1 MVGILNF
8 FKNRKE
14 SFETLSLVG
23 VVLGT
28 VVCGSF
34 LISTLKG
41 NSASQGIQI
50 LGMQSVQLIQPGKVT
65 AKEAVELTLT
75 ELREQAGVA
84 VVAVE
89 TSGSTEPSGRSS
101 EWSVYVV
108 SKSDQGGS
116 QYIVKNGEAT
126 LKASNLETS
135 QAVPT
140 IGSKWVDSSQA
151 ITTALNQGLPQTQN
165 YVMYLGQSGAYKKY
179 RKLVWG
185 VFVPETM
192 EESVEGVVLDAA
204 TGEVLEIL

>member
-23 VVLGT
+23 IVLGT

-41 NSASQGIQI
+41 SSVAQGTLV

-75 ELREQAGVA
+75 KLKEQAGVA

-89 TSGSTEPSGRSS
+89 TSVSTEPSGRSS

-116 QYIVKNGEAT
+116 QYIVKNGKVT

-135 QAVPT
+135 PAVPT
-140 IGSKWVDSSQA
+140 IRSKWIDSNQA

-165 YVMYLGQSGAYKKY
+165 YVMYLGQSGVYKKY

-192 EESVEGVVLDAA
+192 EESVEGVILDAA